1 MAHSKVDFSSFSLK
15 DLPKK
20 LQIITINTED
30 SIPSVLEKIFANRIT
45 SAPVVD
51 KNNKLIGSIGLIDII
66 LFVMNIC
73 HTSQELAKF
82 FGLPQDKAKDFVD
95 FAGIKNHLTP
105 EDEIQ
110 ASLGN
115 PEVAAFITNYSRN
128 NLLHVL
134 PPTSSVVDI
143 VRCLCEHHRVAIG
156 DDDLF
161 DYISQSDIVKFL
173 KEKNV
178 LGELGS
184 KTIKELGLGSTNVI
198 SVTPNQRV
206 IEAFKKIVINKV
218 SGIAVVDENSRLVGQ
233 ISSSDLKCISETG
246 EMIKRLYETYNSY
259 RQVLVEKYNAPI
271 QMITVGQDI
280 TFAKLVDILV
290 ENKIHRAFVVKDN
303 NILVS
308 VITLT
313 DVLKKCIVHP

>member
-1 MAHSKVDFSSFSLK
+1 MAHSKVDLSSFSLK
-15 DLPKK
+15 DLHKK

-30 SIPSVLEKIFANRIT
+30 SIPSVLEKIFTNRIT

-66 LFVMNIC
+66 LFVLNVC

-82 FGLPQDKAKDFVD
+82 FGLRQDKAIDFVD
-95 FAGIKNHLTP
+95 FADIKNHLTP

-110 ASLGN
+110 GSFGN
-115 PEVAAFITNYSRN
+115 PDSAAFVTNYSRN

-143 VRCLCEHHRVAIG
+143 VKSLCEHHRVAVG
-156 DDDLF
+156 DDELF
-161 DYISQSDIVKFL
+161 DYISQSDIVKFF

-178 LGELGS
+178 LGELGR
-184 KTIKELGLGSTNVI
+184 KTIKELGLGSANVI

-246 EMIKRLYETYNSY
+246 EMIKQLYETYNSY
-259 RQVLVEKYNAPI
+259 RRDLVEKYHAPI
-271 QMITVGQDI
+271 QMITVGQHT

-290 ENKIHRAFVVKDN
+290 ENKIHRAFVVKDD

-313 DVLKKCIVHP
+313 DVLKKCMGQ